1 MFRNF
6 STKTKFKFNMGL
18 IIIAFG
24 IVTLQ
29 ISEIEDNTIY
39 YLNNFVI
46 LIILAISNYTLYKQ
60 IKGGTKRVNGYLA
73 DLMQFAFM
81 KTNEVNKAKYIKDD
95 EIGVILTQLNK
106 HLDQFDEF
114 RRDDMKVLG
123 EIVLTLDKVEKG
135 IFNVRIVSESK
146 NFMVKAV
153 KTTLNSMLDALENN
167 INQVKHNAEAY
178 ATDDYRDKINL
189 DTNIKGQMKEVMTSI
204 NSLGVSLSINAKNN
218 LVNGQTLLSNSETM
232 SASMNDLSNKATQQ
246 AASLEETSAA
256 IEEIT
261 SITRQNSEYSE
272 KMAALGVTVQEAVNA
287 GSELAS
293 KTANAMQEINAKVSA
308 ISESITIIDQI
319 AFQTNILSLNAAVEA
334 ATAGEAGKGFAVVAQ
349 EVRNL
354 ASRSA
359 QAANEIKTLVEKAT
373 LKANEGKTIS
383 NSMIEGYDGL
393 TTNVSKNS
401 EIIEEIV
408 TTTKEQQAGIEQIN
422 DAITQLDQQTQ
433 NNAMVASKAKEI
445 ANETFE
451 VAVTIVHESNEKN
464 FEGKDELDVSI

>member
-1 MFRNF
+1 
-6 STKTKFKFNMGL
+6 MGL

-24 IVTLQ
+24 IVSLQ

-46 LIILAISNYTLYKQ
+46 LIVLAISNYTLYKQ

-178 ATDDYRDKINL
+178 ATDDYRDKISL

-359 QAANEIKTLVEKAT
+359 DAAREIQNLVED
-373 LKANEGKTIS
+373 ANSKSDEGAKIS
-383 NSMIEGYDGL
+383 DSMIEGYTDL
-393 TTNVSKNS
+393 NTHIASTLELIKKVSSSSSTQMN
-401 EIIEEIV
+401 
-408 TTTKEQQAGIEQIN
+408 GIEQIN
-422 DAITQLDQQTQ
+422 GTISLLDQTTQ
-433 NNAMVASKAKEI
+433 NNATITGEVLDIAQEVEAMSMDLVSDAKRKQF
-445 ANETFE
+445 N
-451 VAVTIVHESNEKN
+451 
-464 FEGKDELDVSI
+464 

>member
-1 MFRNF
+1 MA
-6 STKTKFKFNMGL
+6 L

-46 LIILAISNYTLYKQ
+46 LIILAISNYNLYMQ
-60 IKGGTKRVNGYLA
+60 IKGGTKRVNGYLE

-95 EIGVILTQLNK
+95 EIGIILTQLNK
-106 HLDQFDEF
+106 HLDQFDQF

-135 IFNVRIVSESK
+135 IFSARIVSDSK

-167 INQVKHNAEAY
+167 INKLKHNAEAY
-178 ATDDYRDKINL
+178 ASDDYRDSIHL
-189 DTNIKGQMKEVMTSI
+189 DKSIKGQMKEVMTSI

-261 SITRQNSEYSE
+261 TITRQNSEYSA
-272 KMAALGVTVQEAVNA
+272 KMAQLGITVQEAVSA

-359 QAANEIKTLVEKAT
+359 QAAREIQKLVED
-373 LKANEGKTIS
+373 ANSKSEEGSRIS
-383 NSMIEGYDGL
+383 DSMIEGYSDL
-393 TTNVSKNS
+393 NSHIEATLELIKKVSSSSSSQMN
-401 EIIEEIV
+401 
-408 TTTKEQQAGIEQIN
+408 GIEQIN
-422 DAITQLDQQTQ
+422 GTISLLDQTTQ
-433 NNAMVASKAKEI
+433 NNATITGQVLDIAQEVEAMSMDLVSDAKRKQF
-445 ANETFE
+445 N
-451 VAVTIVHESNEKN
+451 
-464 FEGKDELDVSI
+464 

>member
-1 MFRNF
+1 MFKNF
-6 STKTKFKFNMGL
+6 STKTKFKFNMAL
-18 IIIAFG
+18 IIIAFAF
-24 IVTLQ
+24 VTLQ
-29 ISEIEDNTIY
+29 LDLVKENTIFY
-39 YLNNFVI
+39 IVNFLLL
-46 LIILAISNYTLYKQ
+46 LIIAISNYTLYSQ
-60 IKGGTKRVNGYLA
+60 ITGGTKRVNSYLA
-73 DLMQFAFM
+73 DLMKFAFM

-95 EIGVILTQLNK
+95 EIGIILTQLNM
-106 HLDQFDEF
+106 HLDQFDQF

-135 IFNVRIVSESK
+135 IFNVRIVSDSN

-153 KTTLNSMLDALENN
+153 KTTLNAMLDALESN

-178 ATDDYRDKINL
+178 AKDDYTDEIKLNK
-189 DTNIKGQMKEVMTSI
+189 DIKGQMKEVMTSI
-204 NSLGVSLSINAKNN
+204 NTLGVSLSINAKNN

-232 SASMNDLSNKATQQ
+232 SASMNDLSSKATQQ

-261 SITRQNSEYSE
+261 SITRQNSEYSD
-272 KMAALGVTVQEAVNA
+272 KMATLGVTVQDAVNA

-293 KTANAMQEINAKVSA
+293 KTANAMQEINEKVSA

-359 QAANEIKTLVEKAT
+359 EAAREIQNLVED
-373 LKANEGKTIS
+373 ANSKSEEGAKIS
-383 NSMIEGYDGL
+383 DSMIEGYTQLNTHIGSTL
-393 TTNVSKNS
+393 ELIKKVSSSSTSQMN
-401 EIIEEIV
+401 
-408 TTTKEQQAGIEQIN
+408 GIEQIN
-422 DAITQLDQQTQ
+422 GTISLLDQTTQ
-433 NNAMVASKAKEI
+433 NNASITSEVLDIAQEVEAMSMDLVSDAKRKKF
-445 ANETFE
+445 N
-451 VAVTIVHESNEKN
+451 
-464 FEGKDELDVSI
+464 